1 MYKHTMTSTTV
12 YMTRLNMMM
21 SITMITRALYLF
33 TLEIKVIIAIFVKPC
48 HEVVTIYLHSDP
60 SHQKYH
66 MLHRTSIQFFG
77 RTIKFV
83 IYSMH
88 MTILIRVYTHLCCI
102 KLCLFDWK
110 HACFTYYQ
118 RFIKLFLNEHKL
130 PQQ

>member
-12 YMTRLNMMM
+12 YMSKLNMMM
-21 SITMITRALYLF
+21 SITVITHAFYLF
-33 TLEIKVIIAIFVKPC
+33 TLEIKVIKAIFVKQW

-60 SHQKYH
+60 SHQKYD
-66 MLHRTSIQFFG
+66 MLHRTSIQLFG

-83 IYSMH
+83 EYCMH
-88 MTILIRVYTHLCCI
+88 MTILIPVCKHMCCL
-102 KLCLFDWK
+102 KLCLFVWK
-110 HACFTYYQ
+110 HACFSYYQ